1 MGEGH
6 TTFLVGD
13 SVILVPKHWS
23 LSEWNLIQEEKE
35 NKTKF
40 YINVH
45 ESHWKWVW
53 YKEPKFWHNWN
64 NITSFLLA
72 GRNWFLLSLQGNLVQ
87 NIKKKKHCCCIAM
100 ITSWNAIQCLLQSK
114 VKGQL
119 PLYGW
124 SFLLVWALFCSL
136 LINHNLKET
145 NYKSNLL

>member
-23 LSEWNLIQEEKE
+23 LSEWNFIQEEKE

-87 NIKKKKHCCCIAM
+87 NIKKK
-100 ITSWNAIQCLLQSK
+100 TLLLYSYDYIMK
-114 VKGQL
+114 CYTVLVTIKGQRQAT
-119 PLYGW
+119 
-124 SFLLVWALFCSL
+124 LVWLKFPFGLSSL
-136 LINHNLKET
+136 LFFID
-145 NYKSNLL
+145 KS